1 MRKPYPTDLSDAEW
15 TRLQSYLPSLK
26 AESRLRTHSLRHVL
40 DAIFYIVRS
49 GCAWRLL
56 PHDFPP
62 WSTVYYHFR
71 RFRLS
76 GLWSLILKVVRADER
91 KRAGKDPQPTAA
103 IMDSQ
108 SVKTVEESAH
118 PSGYDA
124 TRTSKGASV
133 TSWSTPWVFRSR
145 F

>member
-26 AESRLRTHSLRHVL
+26 AESRLRTHSLRDVL

-62 WSTVYYHFR
+62 WSTVYHYFR
-71 RFRLS
+71 AWRLD
-76 GLWSLILKVVRADER
+76 GTWERMHRAVRER
-91 KRAGKDPQPTAA
+91 LRVRLERDPQPSAGVV
-103 IMDSQ
+103 DSQ
-108 SVKTVEESAH
+108 SVKTTEVGGEER
-118 PSGYDA
+118 GYYGGKKI
-124 TRTSKGASV
+124 KG
-133 TSWSTPWVFRSR
+133 
-145 F
+145 